1 MSEIKSRIR
10 KIEQR
15 VAPKPSAGE
24 IDWKALIADVAKNGK
39 RLVDMDRDA

>member
-15 VAPKPSAGE
+15 VGPKPDADE
-24 IDWKALIADVAKNGK
+24 VDWAALIAHVAKNGK
-39 RLVDMDRDA
+39 RLVEMDQDV